1 MDKELI
7 EKYDG
12 QLFRWCLGKCHN
24 YLDAE
29 DLKQEIYLQM
39 YEAKN
44 KNIIIQN
51 TEHFLWKVAYYT
63 WCKKAKEYLKCKR
76 NITITAEM
84 ENILKSDIDILK
96 MVETEEIKSILD
108 NNITKLKEP
117 IKTIVILYY
126 YNDLSIKDIALLK
139 KMKESLV
146 KYYLYEA
153 RNKLRRIFENERF

>member
-1 MDKELI
+1 MQK
-7 EKYDG
+7 KYN
-12 QLFRWCLGKCHN
+12 HN
-24 YLDAE
+24 
-29 DLKQEIYLQM
+29 
-39 YEAKN
+39 
-44 KNIIIQN
+44 
-51 TEHFLWKVAYYT
+51 
-63 WCKKAKEYLKCKR
+63 R
-76 NITITAEM
+76 G
-84 ENILKSDIDILK
+84 NILKSDIDILK